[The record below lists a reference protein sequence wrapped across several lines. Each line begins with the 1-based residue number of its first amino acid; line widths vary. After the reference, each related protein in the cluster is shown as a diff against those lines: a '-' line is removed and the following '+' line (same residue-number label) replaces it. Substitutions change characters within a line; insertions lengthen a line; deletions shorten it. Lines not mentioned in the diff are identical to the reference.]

1 MALTLQEKKEII
13 SEVAAVAASAHSV
26 VAAEY
31 RGLTV
36 AQLTTLRKNARK
48 GGVYLRVVKNNLA
61 RIAVKDT
68 AFECIQEGLT
78 GPLVL
83 AFSQED
89 PGSAARLIK
98 DFMKDKANEKIFSL
112 ALSFMKS
119 LIKRAA
125 EPGSS
130 CENARTNGPVK
141 PSWIHS
147 KAVSLTAI
155 RARLFFTTRRYTPPL
170 RAFLRS
176 VVSCATVNPRYSA
189 ATTE

>member
-1 MALTLQEKKEII
+1 MALTLEDKKQVV
-13 SEVAAVAASAHSV
+13 SEVAAVAASAHSA

-61 RIAVKDT
+61 KIAVQGT
-68 AFECIQEGLT
+68 SFECIQEGLV

-98 DFMKDKANEKIFSL
+98 DFMKDKANEKMEVKFVAIDGKMLPSSELERL
-112 ALSFMKS
+112 AKLPTRDQA
-119 LIKRAA
+119 LATLAAALRA
-125 EPGSS
+125 PLDKF
-130 CENARTNGPVK
+130 ARTLAALRDQ
-141 PSWIHS
+141 
-147 KAVSLTAI
+147 KAEAAGVSLD
-155 RARLFFTTRRYTPPL
+155 
-170 RAFLRS
+170 
-176 VVSCATVNPRYSA
+176 
-189 ATTE
+189 